1 MKRYSKHGKFV
12 GLALL
17 LTRLAMPCES
27 GAQARPGT
35 GGGTSSFG
43 GRGGTGAG
51 GSSSRTYPGA
61 GQIGEAM
68 IMADPE
74 TRRLIIITDEETNFH
89 ISQVVTNL
97 DVPKPQVLIKVVFVE
112 VSHTDGFDLGA
123 TITRA
128 SGKVSNG
135 SASGILSTDSALSAA
150 AALITGVP
158 APGTLNMVTGDLD
171 ATLRAIS
178 SVAKTEVL
186 SRPSILTRNNQEAV
200 IIVGREV
207 PYISNSRVDGVSGAL
222 VNTVTYR
229 DVGIVLRVTPFIT
242 QDGLVEMIVAP
253 EISALDGKTT
263 VSAGVDLDVIRKRS
277 AETVVVT
284 RHAETIVIGGL
295 METRTEEI
303 KRKVPVLGDIPLIGW
318 AFKRTSTQDVKT
330 ELLIFLTPYVI
341 QKPSEVAALTQDE
354 TGKSELTKKPYS
366 QNDKEKYFENIPVT
380 TIEAAPDKKKNS
392 RFPIVVPLK

>member
-1 MKRYSKHGKFV
+1 
-12 GLALL
+12 
-17 LTRLAMPCES
+17 
-27 GAQARPGT
+27 
-35 GGGTSSFG
+35 
-43 GRGGTGAG
+43 
-51 GSSSRTYPGA
+51 
-61 GQIGEAM
+61 
-68 IMADPE
+68 MADPE